1 MRCLIIASLILGALA
16 GTAFA
21 DTQPATI
28 RVTGTETIET
38 TPDRAQLDIAVVTR
52 AKSATE
58 AATANAAQ
66 ARRVLASL
74 RRALG
79 RTAHIETRSYALHP
93 DYQYPENP
101 AQGQPKLVG
110 YTATNTVEVTLD
122 DLSLLGKAIDVATN
136 AGANQVQNIRFTS
149 KNDTLAQT
157 RALQAAVRDAR
168 ANAAALAKA
177 LDLEILR
184 IASLAESSPDPRPM
198 YEVAMARTAT
208 PVVPGTI
215 ETTATVTL
223 TVEVR
228 PRATVGIRS
237 N

>member
-1 MRCLIIASLILGALA
+1 MRCLITASLILGALA

-21 DTQPATI
+21 ETEPATI

-38 TPDRAQLDIAVVTR
+38 TPDRAKLDIAVVTR
-52 AKSATE
+52 AKSAAE
-58 AATANAAQ
+58 AANANAAQ
-66 ARRVLASL
+66 VKRVLASL

-93 DYQYPENP
+93 DYQYPETP
-101 AQGQPKLVG
+101 AKGEPKLVG
-110 YTATNTVEVTLD
+110 FTATNTIEVTLD
-122 DLSLLGKAIDVATN
+122 DLSLVGKTIDVATN
-136 AGANQVQNIRFTS
+136 AGANQVQNVQFMA
-149 KNDTLAQT
+149 KNDTPAQT
-157 RALQAAVRDAR
+157 RALQAAVREAR
-168 ANAAALAKA
+168 ANAVALAKA
-177 LDLEILR
+177 LDLEIVR
-184 IASLAESSPDPRPM
+184 ISSLAESSPEPRPM

-228 PRATVGIRS
+228 PRTTVGVRS
-237 N
+237 H

>member
-1 MRCLIIASLILGALA
+1 MRCLITASLIFGALA

-21 DTQPATI
+21 DTEPATI

-38 TPDRAQLDIAVVTR
+38 TPDRAQVDIAVVTR

-58 AATANAAQ
+58 AATANAAH

-177 LDLEILR
+177 LDLEIVR
-184 IASLAESSPDPRPM
+184 IASLAESSPDSRPM

-215 ETTATVTL
+215 ETKATVTL